1 MDVSAIVQVISTV
14 GFPIAACVALYFQQ
28 QKQNEQNRAELEVL
42 KEALNQNTVA
52 LTKLVTIMEI
62 GKGVDVD
69 ET

>member
-62 GKGVDVD
+62 EKGADVD

>member
-42 KEALNQNTVA
+42 KTALNQNTIA
-52 LTKLVTIMEI
+52 LTKLVTMMEI
-62 GKGVDVD
+62 EKGVDVD
-69 ET
+69 EA